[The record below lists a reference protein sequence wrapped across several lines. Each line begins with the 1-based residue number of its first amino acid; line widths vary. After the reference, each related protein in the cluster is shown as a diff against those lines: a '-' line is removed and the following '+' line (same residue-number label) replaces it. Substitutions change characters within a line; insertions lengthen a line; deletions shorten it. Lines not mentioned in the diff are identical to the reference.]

1 MTRLLTTNEVAAML
15 GVSSRTVRRLVA
27 SGQIRPVYV
36 GRLPRFTE
44 AEIEAYCSAA
54 YRRAA

>member
-1 MTRLLTTNEVAAML
+1 MTLLTLDEAAAVL
-15 GVSSRTVRRLVA
+15 RVSVRTVQRLVA
-27 SGQIRPVYV
+27 SGQLRPIYV

-44 AEIEAYCSAA
+44 AELQAYCSAA

>member
-1 MTRLLTTNEVAAML
+1 MNRLLSTNDVAALL
-15 GVSSRTVRRLVA
+15 GVSARTVRRLVS
-27 SGQIRPVYV
+27 SGQLRPVYV

-44 AEIEAYCSAA
+44 QEVEAYCAAA